1 MSTGLSGLLSDSP
14 SDTSVTSGH
23 DDGLHSIHRVQK
35 SVQSAFVQPTVHVM
49 PSDGTDLAREI
60 DVPTGSDHFCVCFAV
75 VFVGKVG
82 VKGSSVMMQTYW
94 LLLYRNRVN
103 VERSVGGR
111 AYIQLLASASLDLS
125 LSRVSDATIEGSR
138 EGGSRFDY
146 VICWYR
152 AELSP

>member
-1 MSTGLSGLLSDSP
+1 
-14 SDTSVTSGH
+14 
-23 DDGLHSIHRVQK
+23 
-35 SVQSAFVQPTVHVM
+35 
-49 PSDGTDLAREI
+49 
-60 DVPTGSDHFCVCFAV
+60 
-75 VFVGKVG
+75 
-82 VKGSSVMMQTYW
+82 
-94 LLLYRNRVN
+94 VN

-152 AELSP
+152 AELLP